1 MSLKDWLDKGWLAE
15 HKPNPTEIAELIALA
30 DRDIKDCQAGD
41 LSPHWKLAIAYNAG
55 LQMATAALAASG
67 YRASH
72 EAHHYRII
80 QSLRYTIKADP
91 DLVIYFDKFRKKR
104 NIGGYE
110 RAWAVSDKEANEM
123 FVLAMKLRKEIE
135 DWLRRNHPHLLKAI
149 NHKS

>member
-1 MSLKDWLDKGWLAE
+1 LKDWLDKDWLSE
-15 HKPNPTEIAELIALA
+15 HKPNATEIAELIALA
-30 DRDIKDCQAGD
+30 DRDLKDCQAGD

-80 QSLRYTIKADP
+80 QSLRHTIKADNA
-91 DLVIYFDKFRKKR
+91 LVIYFDGFRKKR

-110 RAWAVSDKEANEM
+110 RAWAVSDKEATEM
-123 FVLAMKLRKEIE
+123 VALAIRLRKEIE
-135 DWLRRNHPHLLKAI
+135 DWLRRIHPHLFKT
-149 NHKS
+149 